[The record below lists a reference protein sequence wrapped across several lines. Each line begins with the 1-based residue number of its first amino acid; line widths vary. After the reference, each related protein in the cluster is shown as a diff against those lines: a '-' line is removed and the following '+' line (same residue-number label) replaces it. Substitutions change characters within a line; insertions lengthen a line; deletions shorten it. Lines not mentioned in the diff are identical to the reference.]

1 MPLHPQARR
10 LLDMVEESGLPPLNQ
25 LPAPEARAQA
35 ATMRELVG
43 DGPDVAHV
51 EDFTIAGRAGDI
63 PARRY
68 EPDDPAA
75 TILWVHGGGWV
86 ICDLE
91 SHDAMCRLLANSS
104 GCRVIAIDYRL
115 APEHPFPAPLED
127 AWDALGH
134 VAGTYGERSV
144 ILGGD
149 SAGGNIAAV
158 LAIRARDRGA
168 PQLAL
173 QVLVYPVTDHVFT
186 TPSYLQHGVGNETF
200 LTTDEMRWFWDSYL
214 PDETARE
221 NPEVSPLRAPD
232 LSGLPPAIVLT
243 AGYDPLRDEGLAYAD
258 RLRDAGV
265 PVTRHHYDD
274 MIHAFFSLINLLKS
288 GNEAVEQVGADIR
301 TAVAAET
308 TAPA

>member
-1 MPLHPQARR
+1 MPLHPQARA
-10 LLDMVEESGLPPLNQ
+10 LLDEVERLGLPHLNEVS
-25 LPAPEARAQA
+25 PPEARALADGVRQQ
-35 ATMRELVG
+35 VG
-43 DGPDVAHV
+43 AGPDVASV
-51 EDFTIAGRAGDI
+51 ENFTIGEIA
-63 PARRY
+63 ARRY
-68 EPDDPAA
+68 EPNDPAA

-127 AWDALGH
+127 SWDALRY
-134 VAGTYGERSV
+134 VAGTYGERPV

-149 SAGGNIAAV
+149 SAGGNMAAV
-158 LAIRARDRGA
+158 LAVRARDRGG

-173 QVLVYPVTDHVFT
+173 QVLVYPATDHVFT
-186 TPSYLQHGVGNETF
+186 TPSHLQHGDGNETF
-200 LTTDEMRWFWDSYL
+200 LTTAEMKWFWDHYL
-214 PDETARE
+214 PDEAARD
-221 NPEVSPLRAPD
+221 NPEVSPLRTED
-232 LSGLPPAIVLT
+232 LSGLPPAIVVT

-265 PVTRHHYDD
+265 SVTRHHYDD
-274 MIHAFFSLINLLKS
+274 MIHAFFSLINLLER
-288 GNEAVEQVGADIR
+288 GNEAVEQVGVDIR
-301 TAVAAET
+301 TALAAQA